1 MPVLKGSELAL
12 EAKEH
17 RLVIRGLKKLLEET
31 VDKMNELH
39 EDDDERVFL
48 TNDATLIDTM
58 IIGFEQDYKDKYE
71 K

>member
-1 MPVLKGSELAL
+1 MEL

-31 VDKMNELH
+31 VDKMNEMH
-39 EDDDERVFL
+39 EDDGERVFL
-48 TNDATLIDTM
+48 SNDAMLIDTM
-58 IIGFEQDYKDKYE
+58 IIGFEEEYKTKYE